1 MALINPFFLMFLW
14 PLTWTITILGIGYG
28 HRVRYDKRVAQYFS
42 VLGDASYP
50 FYLFHL
56 PVFSLIKCSTSPR
69 PRVCSHYRRRRL
81 DSARSLFRQAVQ
93 KVGCRY
99 CTAETEALP
108 ACCSIA
114 FAPRLIGVALLW
126 PQN

>member
-56 PVFSLIKCSTSPR
+56 PVFSLISVQPLRVREFVLIIVVVSILLDRFFDKPFKRLVVAIAR
-69 PRVCSHYRRRRL
+69 PRQKHSQP
-81 DSARSLFRQAVQ
+81 AAV
-93 KVGCRY
+93 
-99 CTAETEALP
+99 LP
-108 ACCSIA
+108 SPLA
-114 FAPRLIGVALLW
+114 
-126 PQN
+126 